1 MHNSVIRRVVLLG
14 AMAIIGIIAV
24 QSFWVMRSWDLK
36 EEEFHQTANIA
47 LFKVAQ
53 QLAAYDSIPLP
64 SYQLVN
70 RKSSNHYVVNINN
83 VIDAGVLEHY
93 LIKEFEAHA
102 LNIVF
107 EYAIYDCG
115 SDNFQYGNIC
125 SVGGAEGTKIPSGNL
140 PTYDEYTYYFVV
152 KFPSRTGY
160 IIGGMPLTIV
170 FTIIL
175 FLAIIFF
182 IYSLTVIL
190 KQKRL
195 SEMQKDFINNM
206 THEFKTP
213 ISTIKISA
221 DVFLNH
227 PDIQQDQR
235 LHNYARIIKEQNTR
249 LNHQVEKVLQLAKIE
264 RKGLELHLEK
274 INLHELLKNILP
286 SIQLK
291 VKEVNGHLNSQLEAQ
306 QPIVKADKIHLTN
319 ILYNLLDNA
328 IKYCRQIPEINVYT
342 QSQGQKVTLQV
353 IDRGIGID
361 KAHQSKVFDKFY
373 RVPTGNIHNVKGFG
387 LGLYYIHNICQAHG
401 WKIRLDSQPNNG
413 TTISIEMDREPS
425 S

>member
-1 MHNSVIRRVVLLG
+1 MNNSVIRRVVVLG
-14 AMAIIGIIAV
+14 ALAIIGIIAV
-24 QSFWVMRSWDLK
+24 QSYWVMRSWDLK
-36 EEEFHQTANIA
+36 EQEFHQTVNSA
-47 LFKVAQ
+47 LFKVAEN
-53 QLAAYDSIPLP
+53 LAAYDSIPLP

-83 VIDAGVLEHY
+83 VIDAGILEHY
-93 LIKEFEAHA
+93 LLKEFEARA
-102 LNIVF
+102 LDIVF

-125 SVGGAEGTKIPSGNL
+125 SVGNGPKSNNVPGGNL
-140 PTYDEYTYYFVV
+140 QTYDEFTYYFVV
-152 KFPSRTGY
+152 TFPMRSAY
-160 IIGGMPLTIV
+160 LLSEMP
-170 FTIIL
+170 
-175 FLAIIFF
+175 LAIIFTVILFIAILFF

-227 PDIQQDQR
+227 PLIKEDQR
-235 LHNYARIIKEQNTR
+235 LSNYARVIKEQNIR

-264 RKGLELHLEK
+264 RKGLELHLEE
-274 INLHELLKNILP
+274 INLHELLQNILP

-291 VKEVNGHLNSQLEAQ
+291 VKEVNGILKSQLKAI
-306 QPIVKADKIHLTN
+306 QPMVRADKLHLTN
-319 ILYNLLDNA
+319 ILHNLLDNA
-328 IKYCRQIPEINVYT
+328 IKYCRQIPEIEIGT
-342 QSQGQKVTLQV
+342 QTKGSRLILQ
-353 IDRGIGID
+353 ISDNGIGID
-361 KAHQSKVFDKFY
+361 KSHQDKVFDKFY

-387 LGLYYIHNICQAHG
+387 LGLYYIRNICQAHG
-401 WKIRLDSQPNNG
+401 WKIHLDSLPEEG
-413 TTISIEMDREPS
+413 TTITIEMERES
-425 S
+425 

>member
-1 MHNSVIRRVVLLG
+1 MNNNVIRRVVVLG
-14 AMAIIGIIAV
+14 ALAIIGIIAA
-24 QSFWVMRSWDLK
+24 QTYWVMKSWDLK
-36 EEEFHQTANIA
+36 EQEFHQTVNIA

-53 QLAAYDSIPLP
+53 DLAAYDSIPLP
-64 SYQLVN
+64 SYDLVN

-93 LIKEFEAHA
+93 LMKEFEARA
-102 LNIVF
+102 LDVVF

-125 SVGGAEGTKIPSGNL
+125 SVGDVKEASVASSSL
-140 PTYDEYTYYFVV
+140 PKYDEYTYYFVV
-152 KFPSRTGY
+152 KFPSRTSYLLGE
-160 IIGGMPLTIV
+160 MPLTIL
-170 FTIIL
+170 FTAIL
-175 FLAIIFF
+175 FVAIIFF

-195 SEMQKDFINNM
+195 SEMHKDFINNM

-227 PDIQQDQR
+227 PEIQKDQR
-235 LHNYARIIKEQNTR
+235 LFNYARIVREQNTR

-274 INLHELLKNILP
+274 VNLHELLQNILP

-291 VKEVNGHLNSQLEAQ
+291 VKDAKGHLQSKLDASQPFVQ
-306 QPIVKADKIHLTN
+306 ADRIHLTN

-328 IKYCRQIPEINVYT
+328 IKYCRKVPEILVCT
-342 QSQGQKVTLQV
+342 ESSGQKILLEVS
-353 IDRGIGID
+353 DKGIGID
-361 KAHQSKVFDKFY
+361 KVHQNKIFD
-373 RVPTGNIHNVKGFG
+373 
-387 LGLYYIHNICQAHG
+387 
-401 WKIRLDSQPNNG
+401 
-413 TTISIEMDREPS
+413 
-425 S
+425 